1 MLLALNG
8 ILVVYYLDVL
18 QTVDSS
24 FVKLEIRD
32 ESFSLVGVG
41 ASQDENLFVER
52 GPNILNTANKH
63 IFSWEGF
70 RFGVIE
76 NDESRWI
83 KCAFHNHDKDFHV
96 VFLDYVQ
103 ILEKNEN
110 ASINPCHQIF
120 LHPSGRAHWISRK
133 ETRTQF
139 PHAKQRESEA
149 SQHLGWWKIT
159 TLDRLERENPW
170 NLNITGMSCLFC
182 GRYMKVLGYCG
193 K

>member
-76 NDESRWI
+76 NDESR
-83 KCAFHNHDKDFHV
+83 
-96 VFLDYVQ
+96 
-103 ILEKNEN
+103 
-110 ASINPCHQIF
+110 
-120 LHPSGRAHWISRK
+120 
-133 ETRTQF
+133 
-139 PHAKQRESEA
+139 
-149 SQHLGWWKIT
+149 
-159 TLDRLERENPW
+159 
-170 NLNITGMSCLFC
+170 
-182 GRYMKVLGYCG
+182 
-193 K
+193 